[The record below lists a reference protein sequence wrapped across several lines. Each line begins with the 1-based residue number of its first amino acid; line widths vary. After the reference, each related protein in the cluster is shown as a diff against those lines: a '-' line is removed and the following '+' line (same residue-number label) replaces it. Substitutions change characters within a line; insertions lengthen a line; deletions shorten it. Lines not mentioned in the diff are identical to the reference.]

1 MESYN
6 IPLLLFRRMLALVLG
21 IAGFPFVC
29 WSTTSRAL
37 FYSFVFRYWHKR
49 SNEPVWL
56 SRCSQHSDLLL

>member
-6 IPLLLFRRMLALVLG
+6 LPLLFLRRMLALVLG

-29 WSTTSRAL
+29 WSSTARAL
-37 FYSFVFRYWHKR
+37 FYSFLFRYWHK
-49 SNEPVWL
+49 SSHEPVWL